1 MTSYDRKL
9 HDGAERLWSGS
20 GDDILI
26 VRRGFDTIDA
36 FVLTAGDFSDA
47 WSDIEQRRHLL
58 TRFWEALPTNARPG
72 SSRYDRIEA
81 AQDAIR
87 RLRGRNVR

>member
-1 MTSYDRKL
+1 MTRYDRKL
-9 HDGAERLWSGS
+9 HDSAERHWPES

-36 FVLTAGDFSDA
+36 FTLAARDFSDA
-47 WSDIEQRRHLL
+47 WPDAEGRRRIL
-58 TRFWEALPTNARPG
+58 TRFWESLPTNARPG
-72 SSRYDRIEA
+72 SPRYDRIEA

-87 RLRGRNVR
+87 RLRSRNAS